1 MNQTE
6 TKTSITFREYAAFL
20 RRYLSK
26 RTSLVIGLG
35 VVLFFSIGLQ
45 LTNPQILRSFID
57 AAQAGAENNLLM
69 RLAFTFIG
77 VAVSQQLVN
86 VLVVYLTENLGWA
99 TTNQIRLD
107 LARHALG
114 LDMSFH
120 TSHTPGEMIE
130 RIDGDVMALSNFFSQ
145 FFLQVFGNILLV
157 IGILIVLLL
166 EDWRVSLTLTAF
178 VVITVF
184 ILLRLANIST
194 SSWEEER
201 KASADL
207 YGFLEERISGTEDIR
222 SNNARDYVL
231 DRFYRLTRTLMRKTI
246 TAGLKV
252 NILLN
257 TTWTLFAVG
266 LAVSFI
272 ISGALFF
279 SGTISLGA
287 AFMIIYYTNM
297 LTWPIERITQQMQD
311 LQRAGA
317 SLIRILSI
325 QRIRGKIPGENEF
338 TTPAVTWL
346 KPGPLAFEFRDVT
359 FGYGDSVSTQSESV
373 EKDTFVH
380 GDLSTGDVANAAFA
394 AALDPRRWR
403 RADETQKQK
412 EIVLHNISFS
422 LAPGRVIGLLG
433 RTGSGKTTLTRL
445 LFRLYDPDEGSI
457 LLGSNGQMSDLRK
470 LPLQELR
477 RGVGMVTQ
485 NIQLFHATVRENLTF
500 FDATIPDERI
510 HEAIHDLGL
519 EKWFQSL
526 PNGLDTELESGGGG
540 LSAGEAQLLA
550 FTRIFLRDPGLVIL
564 DEATSRLDPAT
575 ESLIEQ
581 AVGKLVRNRT
591 AIIVAHRLGT
601 VQRAD
606 DILILEDG
614 HIIEYGERARLAE
627 DPSTNFHHLLQTGL
641 EEVLA

>member
-1 MNQTE
+1 MNPSE
-6 TKTSITFREYAAFL
+6 TKSSISFREYAVFL
-20 RRYLSK
+20 RRYL
-26 RTSLVIGLG
+26 RARLPLVTGLG
-35 VVLFFSIGLQ
+35 LVLLVGIGLQ
-45 LTNPQILRSFID
+45 LINPQLLRSFID
-57 AAQAGAENNLLM
+57 YAQAGSENSLLV
-69 RLAFTFIG
+69 RLALLYIG
-77 VAVSQQLVN
+77 VAVAQQGIN

-107 LARHALG
+107 LAQHALG

-120 TSHTPGEMIE
+120 ASHTPGEMIE

-145 FFLQVFGNILLV
+145 FILQVFGNSLLV
-157 IGILIVLLL
+157 VGILIVLVR
-166 EDWRVSLTLTAF
+166 EDWRVSLSLAAF
-178 VVITVF
+178 VGITIFV
-184 ILLRLANIST
+184 LLRLANIST

-246 TAGLKV
+246 TAGMKV

-266 LAVSFI
+266 LAVSMI
-272 ISGALFF
+272 ISGVLFF
-279 SGTISLGA
+279 SGSITLGT
-287 AFMIIYYTNM
+287 AFMIINYTNM

-317 SLIRILSI
+317 SLIRILGI
-325 QRIRGKIPGENEF
+325 QRIQGKIPGENEF
-338 TTPAVTWL
+338 NAAATGWL
-346 KPGPLAFEFRDVT
+346 KPGPLSVEFQNVT
-359 FGYGDSVSTQSESV
+359 FGYNDTTVSTGENGQQKAS
-373 EKDTFVH
+373 VH
-380 GDLSTGDVANAAFA
+380 GDLSTGDIANAAFA
-394 AALDPRRWR
+394 AALDPRRWKPV
-403 RADETQKQK
+403 ELQQKAN
-412 EIVLHNISFS
+412 EIVLYDISFK
-422 LAPGRVIGLLG
+422 LPAGRVIGLLG

-445 LFRLYDPDEGSI
+445 LFRLYDPDEGCI
-457 LLGSNGQMSDLRK
+457 QLGSGGDVVDLRQ
-470 LPLQELR
+470 LPVQELR

-500 FDATIPDERI
+500 FDPSIPDERI

-526 PNGLDTELESGGGG
+526 PKGLDTELESGGGG

-550 FTRIFLRDPGLVIL
+550 FTRIFLRNPGLIIL

-627 DPSTNFHHLLQTGL
+627 NPSTRFHHLLETGL